1 MHVGSCRLIIA
12 KRERVKKRRTRPSGE
27 SSKVIERRGS
37 VSVSSD
43 ICSPERDTPRIFAR
57 VASVRISREN
67 HLSRIGGLTD
77 RRRTARII
85 RSVSSILGDTG
96 QRTRSISIVE
106 LARFTVDPMSSRA
119 PIPSFPVYS
128 ESLLRNPAA
137 IS

>member
-27 SSKVIERRGS
+27 SSKVIERHGS
-37 VSVSSD
+37 VSVSSN
-43 ICSPERDTPRIFAR
+43 ICSPESDTPCIFTR
-57 VASVRISREN
+57 VASIRISREN
-67 HLSRIGGLTD
+67 HLSRIGLTD

-128 ESLLRNPAA
+128 ESLFRNPAA